1 MSCIKIH
8 RRDNNLMKKTF
19 YLTTP
24 IYYPSGNLHIGHS
37 YTTVA
42 ADAMCRYKRLKGYDV
57 MFLTGTDEHGQKIQQ
72 KAMENGVGPKEYVDE
87 IVVGIKK
94 LWEIL
99 DIKYDRFIRTTDED
113 HEKAIQYI
121 FQKLYD
127 KGDIYKSEYEGWY
140 CTPCESFWTETQI
153 KEGKCPDCGR
163 PVQKTRE
170 ESYFFRI
177 SKYQDALIKLFE
189 SNPEFIEPASRT
201 NEMLNNFLKPGL
213 DDLCVSRTTFD
224 WGVKVP
230 FDTKHVVYV
239 WIDALSNYI
248 TALGYPD
255 DANGDFAKYWP
266 ADVHLVGKE
275 IVRFHTIIWP
285 AMLMALDIPLPKKIY
300 GHGWLLLDGA
310 KISKS
315 KENKTANIVD
325 PVILCKRYS
334 VDAVRYFLLREV
346 PFGSD
351 GMFSNESMISR
362 INSDLANDLGNL
374 VSRTAAMTEKYFGGI
389 IPAKREKSTKEN
401 ETYDYE
407 LEEMCLNLPLL
418 FEGHME
424 KLQFSLAIAEIW
436 KVIGRCNK
444 YIDETSPWILAKDP
458 ENTGRLAEVMF
469 KLSEAIR
476 IISILIE
483 PLMPSTAPLIWEN
496 MGIEN
501 KEILT
506 WESASVFGLYE
517 SKNGVKKMPPIF
529 PRIDMEKEL
538 AELSDLQFAK
548 EDTAPKI
555 TDAPANDKNADNPAE
570 PTIEGVAMIEFTDF
584 VKVKIKVGKVLESKR
599 VEGSDKLLISRIDI
613 GTEVRQVLSGIA
625 KWYAPEDIIGKNVVL
640 VTNLKPRKIMGQE
653 SNGMILCAE
662 DDAHNL
668 KILTVEGDIA
678 SGSEVG

>member
-1 MSCIKIH
+1 
-8 RRDNNLMKKTF
+8 
-19 YLTTP
+19 
-24 IYYPSGNLHIGHS
+24 
-37 YTTVA
+37 
-42 ADAMCRYKRLKGYDV
+42 
-57 MFLTGTDEHGQKIQQ
+57 
-72 KAMENGVGPKEYVDE
+72 
-87 IVVGIKK
+87 
-94 LWEIL
+94 
-99 DIKYDRFIRTTDED
+99 
-113 HEKAIQYI
+113 
-121 FQKLYD
+121 
-127 KGDIYKSEYEGWY
+127 
-140 CTPCESFWTETQI
+140 
-153 KEGKCPDCGR
+153 
-163 PVQKTRE
+163 
-170 ESYFFRI
+170 
-177 SKYQDALIKLFE
+177 
-189 SNPEFIEPASRT
+189 
-201 NEMLNNFLKPGL
+201 
-213 DDLCVSRTTFD
+213 
-224 WGVKVP
+224 
-230 FDTKHVVYV
+230 
-239 WIDALSNYI
+239 
-248 TALGYPD
+248 
-255 DANGDFAKYWP
+255 
-266 ADVHLVGKE
+266 
-275 IVRFHTIIWP
+275 
-285 AMLMALDIPLPKKIY
+285 
-300 GHGWLLLDGA
+300 
-310 KISKS
+310 
-315 KENKTANIVD
+315 
-325 PVILCKRYS
+325 
-334 VDAVRYFLLREV
+334 V